1 MHTASSAVP
10 KHHPRCSLSVDC
22 FTVLVLQWAVVQPR
36 PRPAP
41 RRKQGLLRLARGLVL
56 ANLEVESSL
65 VLGILKSALLD
76 FLGVDKQKRI
86 LNPGTGPLEGLTLKP
101 QKNFYRWVCLSRMLR
116 LSTGLRS
123 SARPPVHPL
132 PPRGQPVAVASKFE
146 KGNNNRNKFGRN
158 DGVAGPSTATE
169 ICPPAHTRS
178 QEDWTATTK
187 TTTGDDEVL

>member
-1 MHTASSAVP
+1 MPQTFSVWANV
-10 KHHPRCSLSVDC
+10 KTTEEFLSVGLSV
-22 FTVLVLQWAVVQPR
+22 TYA
-36 PRPAP
+36 AP
-41 RRKQGLLRLARGLVL
+41 K
-56 ANLEVESSL
+56 
-65 VLGILKSALLD
+65 
-76 FLGVDKQKRI
+76 
-86 LNPGTGPLEGLTLKP
+86 
-101 QKNFYRWVCLSRMLR
+101 
-116 LSTGLRS
+116 TGLRS